1 MRNSFA
7 INLKE
12 YVKWVITL
20 ILIMIVAWY
29 VSNYYYQ
36 LMMIQGNSMYPSYHN
51 MQVVILDKHSNTYT
65 YGEVIAFWCD
75 GLEAV
80 LVKRVVACQ
89 GDTVL
94 IENGRL
100 FVNGVESE
108 LFGQDTIFDYA
119 GTAKTEVVLQDEQYF
134 VIGDNVA
141 ESRDSRYED
150 VGFVFSENIIGKIK

>member
-7 INLKE
+7 IKLKE
-12 YVKWVITL
+12 YVRWLITL

-29 VSNYYYQ
+29 VSRYHYQ

-51 MQVVILDKHSNTYT
+51 MQVVVLDKHSDTYT

-108 LFGQDTIFDYA
+108 LFEQDTIFDYA
-119 GTAKTEVVLQDEQYF
+119 GIAETEVVLQNEQYF
-134 VIGDNVA
+134 VIGDNIA

-150 VGFVFSENIIGKIK
+150 VGVIFWENIIGKIK

>member
-1 MRNSFA
+1 MMNSFV
-7 INLKE
+7 IKLKE

-29 VSNYYYQ
+29 VSNYHYQ
-36 LMMIQGNSMYPSYHN
+36 LMIIQGDSMYPSYHN
-51 MQVVILDKHSNTYT
+51 MQVVVLDKHSDTYI

-80 LVKRVVACQ
+80 LVKRVVACPK
-89 GDTVL
+89 DTVL

-108 LFGQDTIFDYA
+108 LFGRDTIFDYA
-119 GTAKTEVVLQDEQYF
+119 GTAKTEVVLQNEQYF
-134 VIGDNVA
+134 VIGDNVS

-150 VGFVFSENIIGKIK
+150 VGFISLENIMGKIK